1 MFFLADKTVVLYPV
15 FIDFVEK
22 IMEEIIFLG
31 ILRKE
36 IGLNSTLFYTFVI
49 IKY

>member
-1 MFFLADKTVVLYPV
+1 MA
-15 FIDFVEK
+15 FVEK
-22 IMEEIIFLG
+22 IMEDIIFLG

-36 IGLNSTLFYTFVI
+36 SGQDSSLFYTFVI